1 MLPNS
6 HILLIDDAAQGRHD
20 LGVILSF
27 LGEDA
32 IIADSAGWQEAVNAA
47 VDTPSHIR
55 CVILGHCAHA
65 QGLPA
70 LLGQLDKWDENL
82 PVILLDP
89 EQSLLWPDH
98 LKQRLLAVFE
108 PPLSY
113 NHLLDALHRAQV
125 YREVFEENSSRQR
138 QREPNLFRSL
148 VGTSRPIQAVR
159 QMMQQVADTEATVL
173 ILGESGTGKEVV
185 ARNLHYHSRRKDA
198 PFVPV
203 NCGAIPAELLESE
216 LFGHEKG
223 AFTGAIT
230 SRAGRFELA
239 QGGTLFLDEIG
250 DMPLPMQVKLLRV
263 LQERTFERVGSNKVQ
278 TADVRVIAA
287 THKNLEQMIQEG
299 GFREDLYYRLNVFPI
314 DMPAMRERIEDL
326 PLLLNELI
334 TRMENEKRGSIRFST
349 SAILSLCQ
357 HDWPGNVRELANL
370 VERMAIMHPHG
381 VIGVGE
387 LPRKF
392 RYVEDDQDDLR
403 QLREAEDERGE
414 AFSGLVGL
422 DSPAFLPPEGLDLK
436 EYLGGLEQTL
446 IQQALDECNGVVAR
460 AAERLRIRRT
470 TLVEKMRKY
479 GLNRGAD
486 ASED

>member
-6 HILLIDDAAQGRHD
+6 HILLIDDDPQSCHD
-20 LGVILSF
+20 ISVVLAF
-27 LGEDA
+27 LGEESLVTNS
-32 IIADSAGWQEAVNAA
+32 SAWQQEVESRNA
-47 VDTPSHIR
+47 PPGSFK
-55 CVILGHCAHA
+55 CVILGHCAEA
-65 QGLPA
+65 QGVQN
-70 LLGQLDKWDENL
+70 LLSQLDRWDENL
-82 PVILLDP
+82 PAILLRA
-89 EQSLLWPDH
+89 EQASQWPDH
-98 LKQRLLAVFE
+98 LKQRLLAVLD
-108 PPLSY
+108 PPLTY
-113 NHLLDALHRAQV
+113 NQLLDALHRAQV
-125 YREVFEENSSRQR
+125 YREVFDERNRQR
-138 QREPNLFRSL
+138 QREPDLFRSL
-148 VGTSRPIQAVR
+148 VGTSRSIQSVR

-185 ARNLHYHSRRKDA
+185 ARNLHYHSRRKDE

-287 THKNLEQMIQEG
+287 THKNLEQMIEQG
-299 GFREDLYYRLNVFPI
+299 SFREDLFYRLNVFPI
-314 DMPAMRERIEDL
+314 EMPAMRERIEDL

-334 TRMENEKRGSIRFST
+334 TRLEKEKRGSIRFST
-349 SAILSLCQ
+349 SAIMSLCQ

-392 RYVEDDQDDLR
+392 RYVEDDQEDLR
-403 QLREAEDERGE
+403 QLRGEEDERDE
-414 AFSGLVGL
+414 AFNGLVGL

-446 IQQALDECNGVVAR
+446 IQQALDECNSVVAR

-479 GLNRGAD
+479 GINRGID
-486 ASED
+486 SSED